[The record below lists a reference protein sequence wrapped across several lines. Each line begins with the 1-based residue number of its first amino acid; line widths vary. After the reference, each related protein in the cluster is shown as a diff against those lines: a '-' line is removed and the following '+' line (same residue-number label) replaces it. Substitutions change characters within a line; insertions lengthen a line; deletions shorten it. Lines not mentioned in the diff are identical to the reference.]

1 MDIRE
6 FKQALNEGESSTV
19 EFKRCGGNP
28 SRDTYETVC
37 SFANH
42 AGGSIYLGVEDN
54 GTVCGVP
61 AESSLSIERNVA
73 NTTGDPQMFSPT
85 LLVETDRF
93 EYEGKTVIRI
103 WVPMNSSVF
112 RFKGQV
118 YDRAADTDKRIDG
131 EMQITQ
137 MYIRKQNIFTERRV
151 YPGLSLADL
160 NLALLDRVRT
170 MANNKAPGHPW
181 MSMDDDTLMHSARLY
196 ARDYGGHEEGLTLAA
211 ALLLGKDDV
220 IADLLPAY
228 KTDAVVRKRDLARY
242 DDRLIART
250 NLIDSYDQ
258 LAGFMKRNLQDRFY
272 LAGDHAV
279 SPRDVIVRELVSNI
293 LVHREYSSPIPAQI
307 TITDES
313 IITRNAS
320 RPAFEGTMDLQ
331 SFMPVPKNPIIADF
345 FTQIGLAEE
354 LGSGVRNLIEYA
366 KIYSG
371 GEPSF
376 SDGLV
381 FTATVPIA
389 AATDPTGERTKNQIP
404 KYAETSL
411 TIESVVRKLISDQG
425 YATASETAKLAHAA
439 PRTVSRYFTKQ
450 TRTGMLT
457 AQGNT
462 RGRKY
467 LPGPQWVSRQEEEN
481 TPVI

>member
-6 FKQALNEGESSTV
+6 FEQALNEGESSTV

-42 AGGSIYLGVEDN
+42 AGGSIYLGVEDD

-61 AESSLSIERNVA
+61 AEAALSIERNVA

-112 RFKGQV
+112 RFKGRV
-118 YDRAADTDKRIDG
+118 YDRAADADKRIDG

-160 NLALLDRVRT
+160 NLTLLNRIRT
-170 MANNKAPGHPW
+170 MADNKAPGHPW
-181 MSMDDDTLMHSARLY
+181 MKMDDDTLMHSARLY
-196 ARDYGGHEEGLTLAA
+196 ARDYGGREEGLTLAA

-220 IADLLPAY
+220 ISDLLPAY
-228 KTDAVVRKRDLARY
+228 KTDAVVRRRDLERY
-242 DDRLIART
+242 DDRLIVRT
-250 NLIDSYDQ
+250 NLIDSYD
-258 LAGFMKRNLQDRFY
+258 LLTGFMKRNLQDRFH
-272 LAGDHAV
+272 LEGDRAV

-307 TITDES
+307 TIGDES
-313 IITRNAS
+313 IVTRNAS

-331 SFMPVPKNPIIADF
+331 SFTPVPKNPIVADF
-345 FTQIGLAEE
+345 FAQIGLAEE
-354 LGSGVRNLIEYA
+354 LGSGVRNLIEYTRV
-366 KIYSG
+366 YSG
-371 GEPSF
+371 GEPAF

-381 FTATVPIA
+381 FTATIPIA
-389 AATDPTGERTKNQIP
+389 MAAGTIDGRTEDGIP
-404 KYAETSL
+404 EYAEAPL
-411 TIESVVRKLISDQG
+411 TIESAVWKLISDRG

-439 PRTVSRYFTKQ
+439 PRTVSRYFTEQ
-450 TRTGMLT
+450 TRAGTLV

-462 RGRKY
+462 RSRKY
-467 LPGPQWVSRQEEEN
+467 LAGPQWAAKPPR
-481 TPVI
+481 

>member
-6 FKQALNEGESSTV
+6 FEQALNEGESSTV

-28 SRDTYETVC
+28 NRDTYETVC

-42 AGGSIYLGVEDN
+42 TGGSIYLGVEDD

-61 AESSLSIERNVA
+61 AESAPSIERNVA
-73 NTTGDPQMFSPT
+73 NTTVDPQMFSPT

-160 NLALLDRVRT
+160 NLVLLNRVRT
-170 MANNKAPGHPW
+170 MADNKAPGHPW
-181 MSMDDDTLMHSARLY
+181 MGMDDDTLMRSARLY
-196 ARDYGGHEEGLTLAA
+196 ARDYGGREEGLTLAA

-228 KTDAVVRKRDLARY
+228 KTDAVVRRRDLERY
-242 DDRLIART
+242 DDRMIVRT
-250 NLIDSYDQ
+250 NLIDAYGQ
-258 LAGFMKRNLQDRFY
+258 LAGFMKRNLQDRFH
-272 LAGDHAV
+272 LTGDHAV

-313 IITRNAS
+313 IVTRNAS
-320 RPAFEGTMDLQ
+320 RPVFEETMNLQ
-331 SFMPVPKNPIIADF
+331 SFMPVPKNPIIAEF

-354 LGSGVRNLIEYA
+354 LGSGVRNLIEYTR
-366 KIYSG
+366 IYSG
-371 GEPSF
+371 GEPTF

-381 FTATVPIA
+381 FTATVPITA
-389 AATDPTGERTKNQIP
+389 AASSANGTMKDGIADHAKPAP
-404 KYAETSL
+404 
-411 TIESVVRKLISDQG
+411 TIESAVWKLISDKG
-425 YATASETAKLAHAA
+425 YATASETAKLAQVS
-439 PRTVSRYFTKQ
+439 PRTVSRYFKEQ
-450 TRTGMLT
+450 TQTGALV

-462 RGRKY
+462 RSRKY
-467 LPGPQWVSRQEEEN
+467 LAGPQWKSTPEERN
-481 TPVI
+481 TSNM